1 MNVRA
6 KAKIREF
13 LQLNHSQT
21 FHPDYL
27 RRYLDLPIEVV
38 DEECE
43 ALIEEGTVTRPE
55 HTHYVVGVKLDWA
68 AVWRSRQNRRVAE
81 NKGGN

>member
-1 MNVRA
+1 VNIKA

-21 FHPDYL
+21 FHPDCL

-38 DEECE
+38 NEECE

-55 HTHYVVGVKLDWA
+55 HTDYVVGVEVDWA
-68 AVWRSRQNRRVAE
+68 AVWRSRE
-81 NKGGN
+81 SKKGGNEQ